1 MARYICTEKTFHNL
15 RLFRI
20 GDVYNG
26 KSEWLPKNKEGDI
39 RGFRLLDG
47 DPPAK
52 PSTSVAVKVNEKVA
66 GETEVT
72 EDPASTKATEI
83 PKVKRPRPKR
93 AKAYKR
99 KARKSKPAPLP

>member
-1 MARYICTEKTFHNL
+1 MSRYICTEKTFHNL

-26 KSEWLPKNKEGDI
+26 SAEGLPKNKEGDI

-72 EDPASTKATEI
+72 EEPASTKATE
-83 PKVKRPRPKR
+83 PQKGKRSRPKR

-99 KARKSKPAPLP
+99 KLRKPKPAPLP